1 MTHELVDRKRIMVS
15 HHVDG
20 AGGAEGPVV
29 FSSTGVKFRYA
40 PSSPTEVYKWGFI
53 VGATAL
59 DNTTGLVM
67 ALKRRP
73 NINSATNE
81 VTQDTITFSN
91 GAATVAANK
100 GRVRELT
107 LPVAASTGL
116 DGSTVNVEG
125 AGPVLVK
132 PGEQLTIEVT
142 TAATAGNGYLFIE
155 YVEKPTAG
163 SDFTANMVKI

>member
-1 MTHELVDRKRIMVS
+1 MGHEYTDRRRVMVS

-29 FSSTGVKFRYA
+29 FSSTGVKFRWA
-40 PSSPTEVYKWGFI
+40 PSAPVDVYKWGFI

-73 NINSATNE
+73 NINSASSE
-81 VTQDTITFSN
+81 VTMDTITFTN

-125 AGPVLVK
+125 AGPVRVK

-142 TAATAGNGYLFIE
+142 TGATAGNGYLFIE
-155 YVEKPTAG
+155 YDDLPSAG